1 MECRGGGDAN
11 ASAFCWNDRLA
22 KISPTHTLSVN
33 RNLTA
38 PVGDRR
44 LSQANAGVVPP
55 RDYKRGHY
63 IMDVKCYGVDVSKAT
78 LDVACDG
85 RVVQIENEKKAIKLF
100 VKGMPIGSYVV
111 MEATNT
117 YHLEMADICHACGMR
132 AFVVN
137 PRITSHYR
145 KASGFRGHN
154 DRMDALA
161 LCRYLEREHDGLR
174 EYVPKSADQRRLKTL
189 VRRRWKLVGMRTQLR
204 ESLGSMKELSREV
217 DALVARI
224 DALIAKLELL
234 IDKQLEGN
242 AGRTRIETIKGIGP
256 IVSAVLISD
265 LDCCEFARADA
276 FVAFY
281 GLDPMP
287 DDSGK
292 RKGRRKLS
300 KQGDRLG
307 RAMLYNA
314 AMSAVTTKV
323 WKPMYERCLARGL
336 TKVQALVVLARKILR
351 TAWSIYTHKTT
362 FNPDRLFQPLT

>member
-1 MECRGGGDAN
+1 MECRGGGEAN

-55 RDYKRGHY
+55 RNYKRGHY
-63 IMDVKCYGVDVSKAT
+63 IMDVKNYGVDVSKDK

-85 RVVQIENEKKAIKLF
+85 RVVQIDNEKKAIKSF
-100 VKGMPIGSYVV
+100 VKGMPIGSLVV

-117 YHLEMADICHACGMR
+117 YHLEMADICHARGMR

-145 KASGFRGHN
+145 KANGFRGHN

-161 LCRYLEREHDGLR
+161 LSRYIEREHDGQR
-174 EYVPKSADQRRLKTL
+174 EYVPKSADQGRLKTL
-189 VRRRWKLVGMRTQLR
+189 VRRRWKLVGIRTQLQ
-204 ESLGSMKELSREV
+204 ESLGSLKELSRELE
-217 DALVARI
+217 ALLARI

-242 AGRTRIETIKGIGP
+242 ADRARIETIKGVGP
-256 IVSAVLISD
+256 IVSAVLLSD
-265 LDCCEFARADA
+265 LACCEFARADA

-300 KQGDRLG
+300 KQGDRLA

-314 AMSAVTTKV
+314 AMSAVKSKD
-323 WKPMYERCLARGL
+323 WKPMYDRCQARGL
-336 TKVQALVVLARKILR
+336 TKVQALIVVARKIAK
-351 TAWSIYTHKTT
+351 TAWSIHTHKTT
-362 FNPDRLFQPLT
+362 FNPDRLFQALT

>member
-1 MECRGGGDAN
+1 
-11 ASAFCWNDRLA
+11 
-22 KISPTHTLSVN
+22 
-33 RNLTA
+33 
-38 PVGDRR
+38 
-44 LSQANAGVVPP
+44 
-55 RDYKRGHY
+55 
-63 IMDVKCYGVDVSKAT
+63 MDIKFFGVDVSKDT

-85 RVVQIENEKKAIKLF
+85 RAVQIENEKKAIKLF
-100 VKGMPIGSYVV
+100 VKSMPIGSYVV

-117 YHLEMADICHACGMR
+117 YHLEMADICHSRGMR
-132 AFVVN
+132 VFVVN
-137 PRITSHYR
+137 PRVTSHYR
-145 KASGFRGHN
+145 KAHGFRGHN

-161 LCRYLEREHDGLR
+161 LCRYLEKEYDGLR

-189 VRRRWKLVGMRTQLR
+189 VRRRWKLVGMRTQVR
-204 ESLGSMKELSREV
+204 ESLGSLKELSREV
-217 DALVARI
+217 GDLIARI
-224 DALIAKLELL
+224 DALIAQLELL

-242 AGRTRIETIKGIGP
+242 TDRTRIETIKGVGP
-256 IVSAVLISD
+256 IVSAILLSD
-265 LDCCEFARADA
+265 LTCCEFARADA

-314 AMSAVTTKV
+314 AMSAVKSKV
-323 WKPMYERCLARGL
+323 WKPMYDRCQARGL
-336 TKVQALVVLARKILR
+336 TKVQSLVVVARKIAR

-362 FNPDRLFQPLT
+362 FNPGRLFQGLT